1 MTLVWTRA
9 LGKTAVIPY
18 GPSKCS
24 QHWSGHRVLCI
35 PHDSERPCCS
45 GYVWPTED
53 CVCHLHILP
62 RRKRFVPK
70 TLPSAIKPAWHS
82 DRRNAITTNACIAPP
97 WWRHLLLFLLYF
109 SGLASTFMWKVKNIF
124 WPAGQWGEDRVYIYV
139 SIFVL
144 TKIYRAKIT
153 LCWLE

>member
-97 WWRHLLLFLLYF
+97 MVAASVAFPSIFFWFGIYIHVKGKKYL
-109 SGLASTFMWKVKNIF
+109 LASRSMRG
-124 WPAGQWGEDRVYIYV
+124 GQSVH
-139 SIFVL
+139 
-144 TKIYRAKIT
+144 
-153 LCWLE
+153 LCFYFCPY